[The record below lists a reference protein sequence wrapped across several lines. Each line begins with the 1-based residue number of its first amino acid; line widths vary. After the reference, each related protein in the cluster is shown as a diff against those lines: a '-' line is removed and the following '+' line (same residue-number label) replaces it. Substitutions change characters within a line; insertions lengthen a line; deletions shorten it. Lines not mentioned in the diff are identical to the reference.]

1 VNANADFTETLPGI
15 NATGN
20 QLFFLNFAQIWCGT
34 MRPETA
40 RNNLKTGVHSPGKF
54 RLVNSCI
61 FKLKSLKLC
70 IFAPETILK
79 TDIFKECT
87 RTTPWLVHCRWQ

>member
-1 VNANADFTETLPGI
+1 MNANTDFSETLPGI
-15 NATGN
+15 NATGH

-34 MRPETA
+34 MRPEAA

-61 FKLKSLKLC
+61 LELKSSKLC
-70 IFAPETILK
+70 IFVPETILK
-79 TDIFKECT
+79 IDILKECT
-87 RTTPWLVHCRWQ
+87 RTTS